1 MLSLWH
7 NNAGGDILPLKDSCG
22 FLIKQIND
30 ALAKQSNNTLRSQDL
45 TLAQLT
51 VLIWL
56 NELPDK
62 TAPLKELE
70 RALGVAQST
79 AAGIVSRLEQKEFVE
94 GFGDPSDKRIK
105 MLRIMPKGEQC
116 YGEARLSMDETEGKL
131 LAGLDEEEKT
141 TLARLL
147 QKVKSNLN

>member
-1 MLSLWH
+1 M
-7 NNAGGDILPLKDSCG
+7 PLKDSCG

-30 ALAKQSNNTLRSQDL
+30 ALAKQSNNALRGQGL

-56 NELPDK
+56 SHLPDK

-79 AAGIVSRLEQKEFVE
+79 AAGIVSRLEQKGFIE
-94 GFGDPSDKRIK
+94 GFGDASDKRIK
-105 MLRIMPKGEQC
+105 MLRIMPKGEHC
-116 YGEARLSMDETEGKL
+116 YLNARQSMDEADSKL
-131 LAGLDEEEKT
+131 LAGLNEEEKA
-141 TLARLL
+141 TLSRLL
-147 QKVKSNLN
+147 QKVRNNLESGRRLPII